1 MSETETQ
8 QRLASDPQMPTKGTV
23 VGQRYE
29 IQDVLGEGGFAVV
42 YSAYDA
48 RTKAKV
54 AVKVLDPIMSRRNE
68 FASRFMREVE
78 TVSRLRHHN
87 SITIF
92 DAGETDNGCL
102 YLVMELL
109 EGRPLDVILEE
120 EGTLAP
126 ERVRKIALQILKSLQ
141 EAHSKGIIHRDLKPA
156 NVFVADL
163 AGETDYVKVLDFGIA
178 KSIDDSQDSSLTA
191 TGQVMCSPHYVAPE
205 RIKEHLTVPAS
216 DVYSL
221 GVMMIE
227 LLEGKPPYEADSPM
241 MLAVKHLSAEPVP
254 MGPGTLGAPFASVVT
269 RACAKPL
276 DERYDTALEMIED
289 LNKVV
294 AAPAPMPA
302 ADTNAGSAASGG
314 APTERLPAMDGPTNT
329 DVLAAEFAPAR
340 SQRGLMI
347 GVLVLFTLL
356 GGVAASFI
364 VGSPSEPVEAPGD
377 EIAAVAPPEEA
388 EPVAEPEVDEEPV
401 EAVPEVDTS
410 LAVVAAVSSASD
422 VVHATRGASATHAE
436 AAQPAEEQVA
446 AAEPREEEDQAE
458 RSRDREAER
467 RAEEQRREEAA
478 RQAEEEAAA
487 ALAEQ
492 RRLEREREAAERA
505 RAEAEAEAAAA
516 AAAAAEEE
524 EAEEEEGG
532 RRNIRTNVAPRQ

>member
-8 QRLASDPQMPTKGTV
+8 QRLANDPQMPTRGTV

-78 TVSRLRHHN
+78 TVSQLRHHN
-87 SITIF
+87 SITVF

-109 EGRPLDVILEE
+109 EGRPLDVVLEE
-120 EGTLAP
+120 EGSLAP

-156 NVFVADL
+156 NVFLADL
-163 AGETDYVKVLDFGIA
+163 AGESDYVKVLDFGIA

-241 MLAVKHLSAEPVP
+241 MLAVKHLSAEPIP
-254 MGPGTLGAPFASVVT
+254 MGAGTQAAPFASVVA

-276 DERYDTALEMIED
+276 DERYDSAIEMMEE
-289 LNKVV
+289 LNRLV
-294 AAPAPMPA
+294 ATPAPLPA
-302 ADTNAGSAASGG
+302 SDTNVGAAAAGG
-314 APTERLPAMDGPTNT
+314 ALTERLPAMDGSTNT
-329 DVLAAEFAPAR
+329 DVLAAEFAPQR

-347 GVLVLFTLL
+347 GLLVLF
-356 GGVAASFI
+356 VAIGSVVAVLI
-364 VGSPSEPVEAPGD
+364 VGSSGEEPEGPGGTEVAAITPPAEEEPVVQE
-377 EIAAVAPPEEA
+377 EPEEA
-388 EPVAEPEVDEEPV
+388 PPV
-401 EAVPEVDTS
+401 EAVPDEAALDVPVAVGEAS
-410 LAVVAAVSSASD
+410 EAVHAAGASGVSHAAVV
-422 VVHATRGASATHAE
+422 E
-436 AAQPAEEQVA
+436 PPAEPQVA
-446 AAEPREEEDQAE
+446 AAEPREERSE
-458 RSRDREAER
+458 RHRDRDAER
-467 RAEEQRREEAA
+467 RAEEERRAA
-478 RQAEEEAAA
+478 
-487 ALAEQ
+487 
-492 RRLEREREAAERA
+492 
-505 RAEAEAEAAAA
+505 AEAEAEAAARADQEERDRIAREAEEQREREEAAAA
-516 AAAAAEEE
+516 AAAAAEVEE
-524 EAEEEEGG
+524 EPDEEEERGG